1 MRGNRIDLTVG
12 RRYQGDWGSR
22 INNLDPPPLRQ
33 ATPIPRSRDRDTI
46 APAQISPGVRKLS
59 LPTIGILG
67 PEEEEP
73 FTALGRSPKRDRKP
87 PPPPP
92 EMRPPSLPKIEIV
105 NPDAE
110 DPLAGLE
117 DPAEIPSPPAPED
130 GDPMDN
136 LAASGVLEKR
146 EAPLRSLWSRLARSH
161 CSKPKT
167 DTTGR

>member
-92 EMRPPSLPKIEIV
+92 PPPR
-105 NPDAE
+105 
-110 DPLAGLE
+110 
-117 DPAEIPSPPAPED
+117 PPAPED

-146 EAPLRSLWSRLARSH
+146 EDPLRSLWSRLARSH